1 MSERR
6 SRILLADDQPVT
18 LAGLCKLLEPAFKV
32 VGRVTDGLALLAAAE
47 RLRPDIVIAD
57 IEMPGLDGIEATRR
71 LQAALPD
78 VKVLILS
85 IYVEPSW
92 VRAAFDAGAR
102 GYLPKT
108 AVPQEIERAVHE
120 VLADCFYI
128 SPVVARAVIAR
139 AACRPVGSPPGG
151 LTPRELDIIHLAGQG
166 LGNQKIA
173 CKLGVPVTTV
183 HSHLTEIYDK
193 LDLARRVELALAGV
207 QAGGSRPHLGPE

>member
-6 SRILLADDQPVT
+6 PRVLLADDHPVT

-47 RLRPDIVIAD
+47 RLRPDLVIAD

-71 LQAALPD
+71 LQARLPD

-85 IYVEPSW
+85 IHVEPSY
-92 VRAAFDAGAR
+92 VRAAFDAGAW

-108 AVPQEIERAVHE
+108 AVPEEIGRAVHD

-128 SPVVARAVIAR
+128 SPVVARDAIAR
-139 AACRPVGSPPGG
+139 AARRPVAGSPPEG
-151 LTPRELDIIHLAGQG
+151 LTPRELDVLCLAGRG
-166 LGNQKIA
+166 LGNQEIA
-173 CKLGVPVTTV
+173 RKLGVPVTTV
-183 HSHLTEIYDK
+183 RSHLNRIYDK
-193 LDLARRVELALAGV
+193 LDLARRVELALLATQGAV
-207 QAGGSRPHLGPE
+207 PVL